1 VTRVLG
7 FTLVE
12 VAVAGSL
19 LSIGILSLL
28 AVQAQALELQR
39 RVRTVRELVSLAE
52 GELDRRLVTLT
63 LGRSSCAPGGAVKTP
78 LVRSCLSTAVSCA
91 SEAAY
96 PCGGTGAER
105 AVVVTVRVT
114 GSGGQVFELEAAGAN
129 FPGGG

>member
-1 VTRVLG
+1 VSRVLG

-52 GELDRRLVTLT
+52 GELDRRLATLT
-63 LGRSSCAPGGAVKTP
+63 RGPSSCAPAGAIKMP
-78 LVRSCLSTAVSCA
+78 LVGSCLSTAVSCA
-91 SEAAY
+91 PEAAY
-96 PCGGTGAER
+96 PCGGIGAER